1 MMRQMAEMQ
10 HEGLNHPDLRPPRT
24 KRDEE
29 KVKSLT
35 KMLKDVWQNQISLES
50 QELSS
55 ISTGASPCE
64 EAISDLYNAQKIGKE
79 AYNKFVRRRLLKDCD
94 KQFFDTLP
102 HIKLRSL
109 ETKVKRSAVLKSG
122 KEVILKADRNL
133 FTMMA
138 VVFMET

>member
-1 MMRQMAEMQ
+1 MQ

-55 ISTGASPCE
+55 ISTGASSCE

-109 ETKVKRSAVLKSG
+109 KQR
-122 KEVILKADRNL
+122 
-133 FTMMA
+133 
-138 VVFMET
+138 